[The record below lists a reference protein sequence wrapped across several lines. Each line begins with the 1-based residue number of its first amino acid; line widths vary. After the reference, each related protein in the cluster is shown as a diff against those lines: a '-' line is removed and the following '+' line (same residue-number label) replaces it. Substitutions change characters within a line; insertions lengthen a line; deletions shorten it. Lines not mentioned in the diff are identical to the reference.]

1 MQQGRERLVNQEA
14 KGYIQH
20 SLEEGEGH
28 IKGDKALQQAVGR
41 GTDGLIH
48 SNNGVQ
54 RQIVAHHIGG
64 VDHKVVQRHRQ
75 HRHQQSADHRAHQ
88 SALPG
93 LVPLV
98 DKTGGKG
105 EHAAHDEV
113 EHLAHIGGGGAVEH
127 QKQQVFQQGHCHT
140 VDGSEREGCQQE
152 QAAES
157 KPDGTQTEN
166 GIDYGDG
173 VQPRVSGQR
182 KSEDDY
188 TVLILG
194 RDTGGGGNTDTMLLA
209 SYDITNQ
216 KATVMSIPR
225 DTMVNVPWDIKRINS
240 VYNYYGGGEKGIKA
254 LYKEIS
260 QLVGFEPDYQVIVE
274 WEAVG
279 KIVDA
284 MGGVY
289 FDVPR
294 DMNYEDPVQ
303 DLSIHQTKGYRLLSG
318 DDAMQV
324 LRYRHDNRKNGKML
338 GYPDGD
344 LGRIKTQ
351 QGLLKAMIEQ
361 LMSLKNITKV
371 NEFIKVFNENVE
383 TDLSFQNMLWFAK
396 QAFLGN
402 SSGAKLDTAQVNFVT
417 MPNKNV
423 SCWSRVYHSYQSY
436 VTPNAQELLELV
448 NNELSPFVEPSTM
461 SDLDIMSVNSDGS
474 VSSTTGHVEDS
485 KAAAAPVISS
495 GKKDEPAK
503 DYDMDSNG
511 NLIDP
516 DTGEVIAPSETE
528 TGSDTPAT
536 EPTTPQEP
544 ETGGSDASTGGEDG
558 SGSGETP
565 EEPDNSG
572 IIVVPTEPTESGGSG
587 TQTTDPVT
595 GEPLPPEA

>member
-1 MQQGRERLVNQEA
+1 MAENIGKRLEKKEPKQTKKSGRLTKQQKWLLAAAIVLA
-14 KGYIQH
+14 AM
-20 SLEEGEGH
+20 L
-28 IKGDKALQQAVGR
+28 LAV
-41 GTDGLIH
+41 
-48 SNNGVQ
+48 
-54 RQIVAHHIGG
+54 VAWKS
-64 VDHKVVQRHRQ
+64 VFVKPE
-75 HRHQQSADHRAHQ
+75 
-88 SALPG
+88 LPG
-93 LVPLV
+93 G
-98 DKTGGKG
+98 T
-105 EHAAHDEV
+105 
-113 EHLAHIGGGGAVEH
+113 
-127 QKQQVFQQGHCHT
+127 
-140 VDGSEREGCQQE
+140 
-152 QAAES
+152 
-157 KPDGTQTEN
+157 KPDGTQAED

-182 KSEDDY
+182 KSEDYY

-423 SCWSRVYHSYQSY
+423 SCYSRTVGNMQSY
-436 VTPNAQELLELV
+436 VTPIASELLELV
-448 NNELSPFVEPSTM
+448 NSELSPFVEPSTM
-461 SDLDIMSVNSDGS
+461 SDLDIMSVNSNGS

-485 KAAAAPVISS
+485 KAAAAPVISG

-528 TGSDTPAT
+528 TGTDMPAT

-544 ETGGSDASTGGEDG
+544 ETGGSDASTSGENGSTGGENG

>member
-1 MQQGRERLVNQEA
+1 MAE
-14 KGYIQH
+14 
-20 SLEEGEGH
+20 
-28 IKGDKALQQAVGR
+28 
-41 GTDGLIH
+41 
-48 SNNGVQ
+48 
-54 RQIVAHHIGG
+54 HIGKRLEKQEPKQKKTKKPSRLTKGQKWLLAVAIILAVVLLG
-64 VDHKVVQRHRQ
+64 VVAWDALFVKP
-75 HRHQQSADHRAHQ
+75 D
-88 SALPG
+88 LPG
-93 LVPLV
+93 NG
-98 DKTGGKG
+98 T
-105 EHAAHDEV
+105 
-113 EHLAHIGGGGAVEH
+113 
-127 QKQQVFQQGHCHT
+127 Q
-140 VDGSEREGCQQE
+140 
-152 QAAES
+152 
-157 KPDGTQTEN
+157 PDGTPTEN

-173 VQPRVSGQR
+173 VQPRVSGER
-182 KSEDDY
+182 KSQDYY

-209 SYDITNQ
+209 SYDVTNQ

-225 DTMVNVPWDIKRINS
+225 DTMVNIPYDIKRINA
-240 VYNYYGGGEKGIKA
+240 VYNYGGGGEKGIRA

-260 QLVGFEPDYQVIVE
+260 QLVGFAPDYQVIVE

-528 TGSDTPAT
+528 TGSDMPAT

-544 ETGGSDASTGGEDG
+544 ETGGSDASTGGENGSTGGENG

>member
-1 MQQGRERLVNQEA
+1 MAENIGKRLEKKEPKQTKKSGRLTKQQKWLLAAAIVLA
-14 KGYIQH
+14 
-20 SLEEGEGH
+20 
-28 IKGDKALQQAVGR
+28 AV
-41 GTDGLIH
+41 LLA
-48 SNNGVQ
+48 V
-54 RQIVAHHIGG
+54 VAWKS
-64 VDHKVVQRHRQ
+64 VFVKPE
-75 HRHQQSADHRAHQ
+75 
-88 SALPG
+88 LPG
-93 LVPLV
+93 G
-98 DKTGGKG
+98 T
-105 EHAAHDEV
+105 
-113 EHLAHIGGGGAVEH
+113 
-127 QKQQVFQQGHCHT
+127 
-140 VDGSEREGCQQE
+140 
-152 QAAES
+152 

-423 SCWSRVYHSYQSY
+423 SCYSRTVGNMQSY
-436 VTPNAQELLELV
+436 VTPIASELLELV

-528 TGSDTPAT
+528 TGTDTPAT

-544 ETGGSDASTGGEDG
+544 ETGGSDASTSGENGSTGGENG